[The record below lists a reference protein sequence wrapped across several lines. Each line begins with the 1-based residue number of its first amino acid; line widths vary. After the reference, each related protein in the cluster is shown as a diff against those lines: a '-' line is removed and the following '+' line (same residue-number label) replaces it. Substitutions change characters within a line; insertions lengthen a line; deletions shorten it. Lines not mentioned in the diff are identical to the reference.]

1 MKFKKA
7 GVIVSAIASTAVCA
21 SLIAGA
27 FKNTSTADCGAIQL
41 THGNRFSI
49 IGNTFD
55 ESVQSN
61 AIRFHET
68 EFDGSTEV
76 VINDNVINSLYLIN
90 GYREG
95 FKVTSKG
102 NTVKPTRY
110 MEKDTQIV
118 KDSTIVLG

>member
-21 SLIAGA
+21 SLIAGT

-68 EFDGSTEV
+68 EFDGSAEV